1 MSMPDPPAPASRAY
15 VCPLC
20 GTPVGSDDERC
31 RACNMTLAGIGQRAE
46 PFSRHSWWRW
56 GAGLLAIY
64 LAVLLLV
71 VAVR

>member
-1 MSMPDPPAPASRAY
+1 MSMPEPPAPSSRAY

-20 GTPVGSDDERC
+20 GASVRSDDERC
-31 RACNMTLAGIGQRAE
+31 RVCNMTLAGVGARPE

-64 LAVLLLV
+64 AVVLV
-71 VAVR
+71 VVVLVR